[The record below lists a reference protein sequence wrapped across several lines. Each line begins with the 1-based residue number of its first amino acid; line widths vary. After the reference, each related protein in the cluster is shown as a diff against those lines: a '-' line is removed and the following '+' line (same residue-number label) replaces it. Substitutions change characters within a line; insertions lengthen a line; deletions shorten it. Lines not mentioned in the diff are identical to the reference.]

1 MSERPVNMGASVYE
15 HVRREAKARGRDVQ
29 HEAQSYAIRCFIARL
44 MEADPEGRTTV
55 KGGQSLGLLFGNDRR
70 PTKDLDLNIDCYGI
84 EDGEAWIRSLITTA
98 CEPGDDGVMFHAES
112 IKMETREH
120 QGFGGFR
127 IEIRSSVHTCRT
139 NFVVDVGLGN
149 KMTFEPISL
158 LHSESHPHAP
168 HGIRVRVYPIE
179 TTFAEKLLSKV
190 EDGAVS
196 IRHKDFYDLWY
207 IHDIT
212 TRLGDLGYMT
222 AKTFDLSD
230 ELLAWRD
237 MVVGKIKD
245 GTYVD
250 LPRLDVTEDAL
261 DMFGYA
267 LYRSAL
273 ARGTAL
279 PDDMMSFLRREF
291 GDDSYQASQF
301 ANWIKN
307 QKQRLI
313 NLPPGS
319 DDKNRALGNLLDEI
333 EVFVSSI
340 SSRAKTLS
348 DTYGEDPPEF
358 GTITTGL
365 VAP

>member
-1 MSERPVNMGASVYE
+1 MSERPVNMGASMYE
-15 HVRREAKARGRDVQ
+15 RLRREAKARGRDVQ
-29 HEAQSYAIRCFIARL
+29 HEAQSYAIRCFISRL
-44 MEADPEGRTTV
+44 MAADPEERTTI

-70 PTKDLDLNIDCYGI
+70 PTKDLDLNIDCNGLADR
-84 EDGEAWIRSLITTA
+84 ETWIRSLIETA
-98 CEPGDDGVMFHAES
+98 CAPREDGVAFNAES
-112 IKMETREH
+112 IRIESREH
-120 QGFGGFR
+120 QGLGGFR
-127 IEIRSSVHTCRT
+127 IQIRSTVHTCRT
-139 NFVVDVGLGN
+139 DFVVDVGLGN
-149 KMTFEPISL
+149 KMTFDPISL
-158 LHSESHPHAP
+158 DHAENHPHAP
-168 HGIRVRVYPIE
+168 PPVRVRVYPIE

-190 EDGAVS
+190 EDGAAS

-212 TRLGDLGYMT
+212 ARLGDLSYMT

-237 MVVGKIKD
+237 LVVGKIKD
-245 GTYVD
+245 GSYVD
-250 LPRLDVTEDAL
+250 LPRLDVTEEAL

-267 LYRSAL
+267 LYRTAL
-273 ARGTAL
+273 SRGTAL
-279 PDDMMSFLRREF
+279 PDDMMAFLRREF
-291 GDDSYQASQF
+291 GDDSYQAGQF

-333 EVFVSSI
+333 ETFVSSI
-340 SSRAKTLS
+340 SRRAKHLS

-358 GTITTGL
+358 GAICTGF
-365 VAP
+365 VSP

>member
-1 MSERPVNMGASVYE
+1 MSERPVNMGASVFE
-15 HVRREAKARGRDVQ
+15 HVRRAAKARGRDVQ

-55 KGGQSLGLLFGNDRR
+55 KGGQALGLLFGNDRR
-70 PTKDLDLNIDCYGI
+70 PTKDLDLNIDCNGI
-84 EDGEAWIRSLITTA
+84 EDREAWIRSLIEKA
-98 CEPGDDGVMFHAES
+98 CAPREDGMVFNAES
-112 IKMETREH
+112 IRIEAREH
-120 QGFGGFR
+120 QGLGGFR
-127 IEIRSSVHTCRT
+127 IQIRSSVHTCRT
-139 NFVVDVGLGN
+139 DFVVDVGLGN
-149 KMTFEPISL
+149 KMTFDPISL
-158 LHSESHPHAP
+158 DHAENHPHAP
-168 HGIRVRVYPIE
+168 APIRVRVYPIE

-190 EDGAVS
+190 EDGAAS

-212 TRLGDLGYMT
+212 TRLGDLAYMT

-245 GTYVD
+245 GSYVD
-250 LPRLDVTEDAL
+250 LPRLEVTEEAL

-273 ARGTAL
+273 SRGTEL
-279 PDDMMSFLRREF
+279 PDDMMAFLRREF
-291 GDDSYQASQF
+291 GDDCYQAGQF

-319 DDKNRALGNLLDEI
+319 DDKNRALGSLLDEI
-333 EVFVSSI
+333 DSFVSSI
-340 SSRAKTLS
+340 ASRAKHLS

-358 GTITTGL
+358 GSIAVGL